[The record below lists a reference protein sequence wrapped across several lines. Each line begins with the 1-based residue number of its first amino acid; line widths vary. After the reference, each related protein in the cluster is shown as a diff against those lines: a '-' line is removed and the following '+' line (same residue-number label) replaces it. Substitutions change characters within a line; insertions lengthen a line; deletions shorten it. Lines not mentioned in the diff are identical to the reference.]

1 MPDWIRETPA
11 KWDSDKQRVLG
22 GLSPTLFG
30 LGAPA
35 SGDALADEWW
45 RVEEDGRVVGYGR
58 LDDTWGDAEVLVL
71 VDPQW
76 RGTGLGAFILERLE
90 HEAASRQL
98 NYVYNV
104 VPRGHPEPEAVT
116 GWLAGRGFAP
126 NDVGEL
132 RKQVGALH

>member
-1 MPDWIRETPA
+1 M
-11 KWDSDKQRVLG
+11 LG

-30 LGAPA
+30 LGVPAP
-35 SGDALADEWW
+35 GDALADEWW

-90 HEAASRQL
+90 HEAASRRL
-98 NYVYNV
+98 TTSATSCRAAT
-104 VPRGHPEPEAVT
+104 PSPKRSP
-116 GWLAGRGFAP
+116 AGSRAAGSHRTTSGSSASRSAHSTDLTFYIP
-126 NDVGEL
+126 LPL
-132 RKQVGALH
+132 R